1 MITKPTVR
9 FLYEP
14 KFQRIQLTSEE
25 LRVEFAKFLD
35 DEGCYE
41 KAIVFGLDHPI
52 LGRDTIHTSIIVKKN
67 EDGSF
72 ETLNTLYVPVAEE
85 TDES

>member
-14 KFQRIQLTSEE
+14 KFHRIQLTSEE

-52 LGRDTIHTSIIVKKN
+52 LGRDTIHTSIVVKKN
-67 EDGSF
+67 DDGSF
-72 ETLNTLYVPVAEE
+72 ETLNTLYVPDKEKH
-85 TDES
+85 ES

>member
-9 FLYEP
+9 FLDKPE
-14 KFQRIQLTSEE
+14 FHRIQLTSEE
-25 LRVEFAKFLD
+25 LLVEFAEFLD
-35 DEGCYE
+35 DDGCYE

-52 LGRDTIHTSIIVKKN
+52 LGRDTIHTSIVVKKN

-72 ETLNTLYVPVAEE
+72 ETLNTLYVPDKEKH
-85 TDES
+85 ES

>member
-9 FLYEP
+9 FLGLP
-14 KFQRIQLTSEE
+14 KFQRIELISEE
-25 LRVEFAKFLD
+25 LREEFAKFLD

-67 EDGSF
+67 DDGSF

-85 TDES
+85 VNES